1 MYPNQRPIDL
11 SGKMIAIIDDDLASL
26 RYFEVLLKTTGAS
39 VITFMNG
46 TDVIEFIGRGLKDVD
61 MVLTDYLIP
70 YINGI
75 DCVRQIRKVNR
86 TIPVIMITAYFT
98 RESKE
103 EALLA
108 GCNEYVLK
116 PIVPEKVL
124 NLLEKY
130 LVNPEFA
137 HYAP

>member
-1 MYPNQRPIDL
+1 MYSNQCPIDL
-11 SGKMIAIIDDDLASL
+11 SGKKIVIVDDDLASL

-46 TDVIEFIGRGLKDVD
+46 TDMIEFISKGLKDID
-61 MVLTDYLIP
+61 LIMTDYLIP

-75 DCVRQIRKVNR
+75 DCIRQVRKVNR
-86 TIPVIMITAYFT
+86 LIPVIMVTAYFT
-98 RESKE
+98 REAKE

-108 GCNEYVLK
+108 GANEYILK

-124 NLLEKY
+124 SMLEKY

-137 HYAP
+137 HLKS

>member
-1 MYPNQRPIDL
+1 MCANQCPIDL
-11 SGKMIAIIDDDLASL
+11 SGKTIVILDDDLASL

-46 TDVIEFIGRGLKDVD
+46 TDMIEFISRGLQGVD
-61 MVLTDYLIP
+61 LIMTDYLIP

-75 DCVRQIRKVNR
+75 DCIRQVRKVNR

-98 RESKE
+98 REAKE

-108 GCNEYVLK
+108 GANEYILK

-124 NLLEKY
+124 SLLEKY
-130 LVNPEFA
+130 LVNREFA
-137 HYAP
+137 HLKA

>member
-1 MYPNQRPIDL
+1 MYPNQNQLDL
-11 SGKMIAIIDDDLASL
+11 SDKMIAIVDDDLASI

-46 TDVIEFIGRGLKDVD
+46 TDLINFISSGLEKVD
-61 MVLTDYLIP
+61 MVMTDYLIP
-70 YINGI
+70 FVNGI
-75 DCVRQIRKVNR
+75 ECVRQIRKVNR
-86 TIPVIMITAYFT
+86 NIPIIMVTAYFT

-116 PIVPEKVL
+116 PVIPEKVL

-130 LVNPEFA
+130 LVQKEFA
-137 HYAP
+137 NLYD

>member
-1 MYPNQRPIDL
+1 MYSNQCPINL
-11 SGKMIAIIDDDLASL
+11 SGKKIVIVDDDLASL

-46 TDVIEFIGRGLKDVD
+46 TDMIEFISKGLKDIDLV
-61 MVLTDYLIP
+61 MTDYLIP

-75 DCVRQIRKVNR
+75 DCIRQVRKVNR
-86 TIPVIMITAYFT
+86 SIPVIMITAYFT
-98 RESKE
+98 REAKE

-108 GCNEYVLK
+108 GANEYILK

-124 NLLEKY
+124 SLLEKY

-137 HYAP
+137 HLKT